1 VNHLDMLIQIR
12 LATERGSAR
21 LAQKWPLSE
30 MLRANMLHEQVLVA
44 KGSVTLFTLKR
55 TETFMHCPPMLRTV
69 VSGALMRQMNQR
81 GKKSIDVKES
91 NHPPKMESIHTF
103 RTS

>member
-1 VNHLDMLIQIR
+1 MLIQIR
-12 LATERGSAR
+12 LATERGPAR
-21 LAQKWPLSE
+21 LAQKWPLSK

-44 KGSVTLFTLKR
+44 KGSVTLFTLKW

-69 VSGALMRQMNQR
+69 VSGALMIQMNQR
-81 GKKSIDVKES
+81 GKKAIYVKES
-91 NHPPKMESIHTF
+91 RHPPKMETMQTC